1 MKIEIRAMVPED
13 ADQVAAVEE
22 QCFAMPWS
30 RQSFWEEAS
39 HQETIYLLAIDRD
52 NNDQVVGYV
61 GCWVLSGEG
70 DITNVAVAPAYRRK
84 GVARKL
90 LERLI
95 ELLKEQQVTAVTL
108 EARASNTPA
117 IVLYQSLGFKS
128 VGLRPRYYT
137 NPVEDAEIMWKTDM
151 T

>member
-1 MKIEIRAMVPED
+1 MNIEIRAMVPED
-13 ADQVAAVEE
+13 ADQVAVVEE

-52 NNDQVVGYV
+52 NNDRVVGYV

-117 IVLYQSLGFKS
+117 IALYQSLGFKS

>member
-1 MKIEIRAMVPED
+1 M
-13 ADQVAAVEE
+13 
-22 QCFAMPWS
+22 
-30 RQSFWEEAS
+30 
-39 HQETIYLLAIDRD
+39 
-52 NNDQVVGYV
+52 
-61 GCWVLSGEG
+61 LSGEG
-70 DITNVAVAPAYRRK
+70 DITNVAVAPASRRK
-84 GVARKL
+84 GVARTL

-117 IVLYQSLGFKS
+117 IALYQSLGFKS

>member
-1 MKIEIRAMVPED
+1 MNIEIRAMVPED

-52 NNDQVVGYV
+52 NNDQVAGYV

-117 IVLYQSLGFKS
+117 IALYQSLGFKS

>member
-61 GCWVLSGEG
+61 GCWALSGEG

-84 GVARKL
+84 GVARKI

-117 IVLYQSLGFKS
+117 IALYQSLGFKS